1 MTVSKNRSGRGE
13 DPALSVLLDKLYERS
28 ENLPRSDWYTTTLQE
43 FERLL
48 RASQPT
54 ELGSFRASLRKRLKA
69 SWDRYERIRV
79 TPPEQTAETVA
90 GHRLLVEGLAGW
102 QEALELSES
111 GAEVET
117 VLEAAEDANR
127 LLVVVQLHARSVRR
141 EAL

>member
-1 MTVSKNRSGRGE
+1 MKDGDQE
-13 DPALSVLLDKLYERS
+13 PALSVLLNRLYELS
-28 ENLPRSDWYTTTLQE
+28 ENLPKMDWYTTTFQE

-48 RASQPT
+48 NAPLSQ
-54 ELGSFRASLRKRLKA
+54 ELDDFRASLRKRLQA
-69 SWDRYERIRV
+69 SWRNYERIRV
-79 TPPEQTAETVA
+79 TPSEQTAETVA

-111 GAEVET
+111 GAGRET

-141 EAL
+141 EAI